1 VAIKVIDLA
10 TIKDDAT
17 KSLLENE
24 KLALQTVKNAH
35 VVKLEDIIEQD
46 GKCFIVTE
54 LCEGETLREF
64 ILKRGKLS
72 EEEAMSIFRKI
83 LIGCSAI
90 TQNCIIHRDLKPANI
105 IISKSL

>member
-1 VAIKVIDLA
+1 MGKGTTGTVYRGYHNETYSPVAVKVIDLA

-17 KSLLENE
+17 RSLLENE
-24 KLALQTVKNAH
+24 KLALQTVKNAN
-35 VVKLEDIIEQD
+35 VVKLEDIVEQD

-72 EEEAMSIFRKI
+72 EE
-83 LIGCSAI
+83 
-90 TQNCIIHRDLKPANI
+90 
-105 IISKSL
+105 